1 MIDNS
6 LIELDS
12 GLSCRAQL
20 SLALRPFPSQM
31 GDNAISDCH
40 LRRYTLKR
48 YAAENMCYERNDQSD
63 FDSTTAGAGMHIQN
77 VQRIIWYSMMSR
89 SKSNQSPTG
98 KFEINTPNRGRSLQ
112 WLAIS
117 QIAALLVVSGCK
129 SSKTPPPPPAAVVAP
144 STPILFQPVFEW
156 SGKVNSKYATG
167 FFGRAPDGRVAAVTC
182 SSQLKRKARKLNR
195 ICWMD
200 VVTGNQVDCY
210 VKTWGPPG
218 KGGVADVNMM
228 SPDVRTDYFILRADD
243 NLPAGAVLELDA
255 RKKCEAPERVWFP
268 NKNADAPLGYDL
280 LSGYIRESHLKYL
293 VLELDAPVRPKSING
308 TPVISELT
316 GRVIGIVSRDARA
329 WARSQ
334 LGEDRPG
341 SFFLLT
347 PSSSIVGAME
357 AYDEDLE
364 FDETFGRRD

>member
-1 MIDNS
+1 MLVIN
-6 LIELDS
+6 
-12 GLSCRAQL
+12 
-20 SLALRPFPSQM
+20 
-31 GDNAISDCH
+31 
-40 LRRYTLKR
+40 
-48 YAAENMCYERNDQSD
+48 
-63 FDSTTAGAGMHIQN
+63 
-77 VQRIIWYSMMSR
+77 MSR
-89 SKSNQSPTG
+89 SKSNQSSLG
-98 KFEINTPNRGRSLQ
+98 IFGAWDSKRRRSLRRP
-112 WLAIS
+112 ATFMV
-117 QIAALLVVSGCK
+117 AALLTAAGCN
-129 SSKTPPPPPAAVVAP
+129 SSKSPPPPAAAVVAP

-156 SGKVNSKYATG
+156 SGKVSSKYATG

-195 ICWMD
+195 ICWTD
-200 VVTGNQVDCY
+200 VATGEQVDCF

-243 NLPAGAVLELDA
+243 QLPPGAVLELDA
-255 RKKCEAPERVWFP
+255 RKRCEAPERVWFP
-268 NKNADAPLGYDL
+268 NKNPDAPLGYDL

-293 VLELDAPVRPKSING
+293 VLELDTPVRPKSING

-341 SFFLLT
+341 AFFLLT